1 MREIKLH
8 RNIFHRSYIFYILKK
23 GLYYLIVFF
32 FAFSVIFLVVRL
44 IPGDPISTYVRYI
57 EETYHYKSPGTLE
70 QIQLWKIKFGLDK
83 DIPTQYIAYWKNILF
98 EFDFG
103 PSILQMPKTAQ
114 DIVLEALPWTIGLL
128 GTSTVI
134 AWILGV
140 ISGTIIGWKRDT
152 KADSILFT
160 ISLFFSQIPYYLA
173 AVFLL
178 LTFSYSIALFPS
190 RGAYSPTSIPSF
202 SIEFFLDVLYHATL
216 PALSLVL
223 VSLFE
228 WLISTRALTVS
239 ILGEDYLIFAK
250 SKGLKKTKIF
260 FRYILRNTLLPQVT
274 GLAMSLG
281 LMVNGALMV
290 EWIFSYPGLGSV
302 LIYAMK
308 MLDYN
313 VIQAVIFLSIST
325 VLFAN
330 FIIELLYPL
339 MDPRIRQG
347 GE

>member
-1 MREIKLH
+1 M
-8 RNIFHRSYIFYILKK
+8 
-23 GLYYLIVFF
+23 
-32 FAFSVIFLVVRL
+32 AVRL
-44 IPGDPISTYVRYI
+44 IPGDPISTYVHYI
-57 EETYHYKSPGTLE
+57 EETYHYKSPGTYE
-70 QIQLWKIKFGLDK
+70 QIQLWKAKFGLDK
-83 DIPTQYIAYWKNILF
+83 DIFTQYVSYWRNILF

-114 DIVLEALPWTIGLL
+114 EVVLDALPWTIGLL

-134 AWILGV
+134 AWIIGV
-140 ISGTIIGWKRDT
+140 VSGTIIGWKRDT

-173 AVFLL
+173 AIFLL
-178 LTFSYSIALFPS
+178 LTLSYSLSLFPP
-190 RGAYSPTSIPSF
+190 RGAYSPTLIPSF
-202 SIEFFLDVLYHATL
+202 NIGFILDVIYHATL
-216 PALSLVL
+216 PALSIIL
-223 VSLFE
+223 VSLFS

-239 ILGEDYLIFAK
+239 LLGEDYLIFAK
-250 SKGLKKTKIF
+250 SKGLKKTKIL
-260 FRYILRNTLLPQVT
+260 FRYILRNTMLPQIT

-281 LMVNGALMV
+281 TIVNGAFMV

-325 VLFAN
+325 VLIAN

-339 MDPRIRQG
+339 MDPRIRKG
-347 GE
+347 